1 MWDAHFAYKICTEG
15 KELLLPTGSRFEAGY
30 ELTSLD
36 ENEVTPIVDRAVDR
50 PVPDLASIPLYI
62 SGVNHFTRTLQNVG
76 ADWRYV
82 WPWDAEGDS
91 ASTPVFDRRF
101 GFDDSSC
108 LRIDSRGSGTSCWKA
123 TTLGPAFGGEPF
135 VGGSKYQLSAMV
147 KTSKLEGKTMIA
159 MRLHRENNGSVFDI
173 QNYETFTS
181 GQTLQGDADWKLL
194 KLITP
199 PISPAPD
206 RLHLLLIQEGRGTT
220 WFDNVLFEVLS

>member
-1 MWDAHFAYKICTEG
+1 
-15 KELLLPTGSRFEAGY
+15 
-30 ELTSLD
+30 
-36 ENEVTPIVDRAVDR
+36 
-50 PVPDLASIPLYI
+50 
-62 SGVNHFTRTLQNVG
+62 
-76 ADWRYV
+76 
-82 WPWDAEGDS
+82 
-91 ASTPVFDRRF
+91 
-101 GFDDSSC
+101 
-108 LRIDSRGSGTSCWKA
+108 
-123 TTLGPAFGGEPF
+123 
-135 VGGSKYQLSAMV
+135 LSAMV